1 MRRVFKCS
9 EMEGVLVELET
20 IQNLL
25 ENKELT
31 KLKEMLK
38 DMNEFDIAVLI
49 EDLTENQLVQA
60 FRLLPKSMAADVFVN
75 LDEEIQVKLISVLT
89 NAEATRYY

>member
-1 MRRVFKCS
+1 
-9 EMEGVLVELET
+9 MEGVFLELET

-49 EDLTENQLVQA
+49 EDLPENQLVQA

-75 LDEEIQVKLISVLT
+75 LDEEVQVKLISVLT
-89 NAEATRYY
+89 NAEAARYYRGYVYR